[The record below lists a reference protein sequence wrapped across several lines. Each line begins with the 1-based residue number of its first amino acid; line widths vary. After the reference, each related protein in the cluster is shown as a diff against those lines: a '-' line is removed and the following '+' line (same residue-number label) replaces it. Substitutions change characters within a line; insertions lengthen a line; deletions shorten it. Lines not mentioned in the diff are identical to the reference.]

1 MPTKTMTKK
10 DKSRALK
17 LGVAALKMEKQYAAQ
32 QAKERKAAAD
42 LKKAAKK
49 VKVEDG
55 PGNLYK
61 VKVEGKEYLLD
72 DSGWS
77 VVARSPS
84 EKIQAAVRKAIRE
97 YARKRISLKPT
108 KSHGYVN
115 GVTFKDSDGRL
126 CMYDQS
132 RLSYYDTCYLGLC
145 SAGGADIHISEFKYE
160 DLSRAILEVSRGETK
175 SVTLRDRDGARFNI
189 KPDGGGEGGVILTIL
204 TKAEWNGKKKIL
216 KRNNVMRFDAKAA
229 KTVGSII
236 DNFTCFNQN
245 FESN

>member
-17 LGVAALKMEKQYAAQ
+17 LGVAALKVQKQYAAQ
-32 QAKERKAAAD
+32 QAKARKAAED

-61 VKVEGKEYLLD
+61 VKVNGKEYLLD
-72 DSGWS
+72 ENGWS
-77 VVARSPS
+77 NES
-84 EKIQAAVRKAIRE
+84 EPPQKFMPAVEKAIKD
-97 YARKRISLKPT
+97 YSHKRICLKPT

-132 RLSYYDTCYLGLC
+132 RLSYYDTCYFGLC
-145 SAGGADIHISEFKYE
+145 SAGGADIHISDFKYE
-160 DLSRAILEVSRGETK
+160 DLSTAIRDVSRGETK
-175 SVTLRDRDGARFNI
+175 SVTLKDRDGARFNI
-189 KPDGGGEGGVILTIL
+189 KPDGGGEGGVILTVL

-229 KTVGSII
+229 ETVGDII
-236 DNFTCFNQN
+236 DNFTSFERN
-245 FESN
+245 FETD